1 MARHPLTDENGDEI
15 PVYDE
20 DRGVIR
26 RRDLVYDPH
35 DPCGVLMNLTNIR
48 ALFRTADDHD
58 DSDNELFGEPPKEEK
73 LDVYPL
79 GFLRKA
85 GNVQAG
91 GAPHCFLAPIKKVNR
106 AVRKEG
112 TQQRTRATTRFEE
125 DSSSS
130 STETQ
135 DIVNRIPTVKAT
147 SCQFYNYIAHRIAP
161 HAGKLDSQ
169 QGLVTAALVGAFA
182 QTIPH
187 ENTARIKQ
195 AACKMSLPAATF
207 LRRIY
212 RPGCPTCCRAEIVY
226 LVDISNLKSQDGRY
240 VDPSFIHVPRLTHP
254 KRDIQEDYCTAI
266 KGTERT

>member
-1 MARHPLTDENGDEI
+1 M
-15 PVYDE
+15 
-20 DRGVIR
+20 IR
-26 RRDLVYDPH
+26 RRDLVYDPQ
-35 DPCGVLMNLTNIR
+35 DSCGVLMNLTNIR

-58 DSDNELFGEPPKEEK
+58 DSDNELFGEPAKEEK

-112 TQQRTRATTRFEE
+112 TQQRTRATTSFEE
-125 DSSSS
+125 DSSSL
-130 STETQ
+130 STDSETQ
-135 DIVNRIPTVKAT
+135 DTVNRIPTVKAT

-161 HAGKLDSQ
+161 RAGKLDSQ

-182 QTIPH
+182 QSIPH
-187 ENTARIKQ
+187 EKTARTKQ
-195 AACKMSLPAATF
+195 AACKKSLPAATF
-207 LRRIY
+207 LQRIY
-212 RPGCPTCCRAEIVY
+212 RFGCPTGCRAEIVY
-226 LVDISNLKSQDGRY
+226 SVDISNLKSQDGRY
-240 VDPSFIHVPRLTHP
+240 VDPPFIHAPRLTYP
-254 KRDIQEDYCTAI
+254 KRDIQGDYCTAI